1 MGVWN
6 GYKVLTDYVASISAI
21 VYYTAVDVDE
31 EDAYLAFS
39 LSDGAPL
46 TRYVMSYSGKME
58 LQSWN
63 NASMGWDTIGASP
76 RNECSTYGYCGAF
89 GYCDYTGGTVP
100 SCKCLEG
107 FAPTNRDE
115 WSNGRF
121 SQGCQRRE
129 ALRCGRDGDGFLAL
143 PNMKAPD
150 RFVLVRDKSFDE
162 CAAECSRNCSCVAYA
177 YANLSSSS
185 KWNPTRCLVWTG
197 ELIDMQKT
205 LEYAEGSDTLYLR
218 LAGLDT
224 GKRTERKAM
233 QIVLPVLASVLLTF
247 ICLIVWVFMW
257 KGTCT
262 LLLQRQAYI
271 NFCTYTHTQLY
282 NILTREEML
291 MTFWKQTIVRNCK
304 IRRGWSWM
312 T

>member
-1 MGVWN
+1 VWN

-63 NASMGWDTIGASP
+63 NASMGWGTIGASP

-224 GKRTERKAM
+224 GTYVISSL
-233 QIVLPVLASVLLTF
+233 QLLYSGVS
-247 ICLIVWVFMW
+247 LGVFPS
-257 KGTCT
+257 
-262 LLLQRQAYI
+262 
-271 NFCTYTHTQLY
+271 
-282 NILTREEML
+282 
-291 MTFWKQTIVRNCK
+291 
-304 IRRGWSWM
+304 IR
-312 T
+312 